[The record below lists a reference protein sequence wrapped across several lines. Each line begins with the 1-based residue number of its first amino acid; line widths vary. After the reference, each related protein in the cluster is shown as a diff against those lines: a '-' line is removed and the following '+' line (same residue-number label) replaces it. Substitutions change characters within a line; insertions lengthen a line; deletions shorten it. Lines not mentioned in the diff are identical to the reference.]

1 MEETVI
7 NNPLKEGELKLKLR
21 LQDAEAQLLEV
32 KIKNDE
38 LLRDN
43 TQLKRENAQLKRMPL
58 VYRRCCG
65 HSREW
70 RDLFTAAG

>member
-7 NNPLKEGELKLKLR
+7 NNPLNEGESKLKLR
-21 LQDAEAQLLEV
+21 LQDIEAQLLEV

-43 TQLKRENAQLKRMPL
+43 TQSETRKCP
-58 VYRRCCG
+58 V
-65 HSREW
+65 
-70 RDLFTAAG
+70 